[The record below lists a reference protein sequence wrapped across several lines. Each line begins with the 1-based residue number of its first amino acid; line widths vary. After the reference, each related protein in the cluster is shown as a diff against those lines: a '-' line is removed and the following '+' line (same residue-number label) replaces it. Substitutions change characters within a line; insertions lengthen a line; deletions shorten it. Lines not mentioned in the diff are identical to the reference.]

1 MSLITCSKGHEN
13 SLGSHFCYSC
23 GESLPA
29 PEAHTPSTETGLLP
43 GTRLRDRYII
53 QRQLSQG
60 GFGSTY
66 LAEDTA
72 RFNEL
77 VALKELTPVDQGT
90 DALEKAEELFQREA
104 VMLHRLQHPQIP
116 RFWEFFR
123 DDKRLFLVQD
133 YIEGQTYE
141 SLLNKRLALGQR
153 FSEAEIIQLLRQ
165 LLPVLSYLHQQ
176 GVIHRDISPNN
187 IIHRSQDGLPV
198 LTDLG
203 GIKQIAIYVATQ
215 AAQDQDSNSN
225 GGTRLGKSGYS
236 PDEQLHLG
244 TVAPHSDLYALGVTA
259 VVLMTRQQPQQLIE
273 PQTRNWVWNQQLS
286 LSPHLNMI
294 LQRMLAIRPSE
305 RFQSADEILQQLETN
320 SEVPETLPENLSAQD
335 ETLDVNSNAHDA
347 LANNSGQGHIFDKS
361 IPVPDEIQ
369 GWNWGAFL
377 LPGFWPLTNKVW
389 IGLIAWVDL
398 FFLTG
403 GLLWLAM
410 GVILGIKGNE
420 WAWKSRRW
428 SSISAFKTHQKYW
441 ANAGFIFLIYVL
453 LLVALIALAFALL
466 FGIGSF
472 TVGN

>member
-1 MSLITCSKGHEN
+1 M
-13 SLGSHFCYSC
+13 GSPYCYSC

-53 QRQLSQG
+53 QRQLGQG
-60 GFGSTY
+60 DFGSTY
-66 LAEDTA
+66 LAEDTG
-72 RFNEL
+72 RFKEP
-77 VALKELTPVDQGT
+77 VALKELTSVDQGT
-90 DALEKAEELFQREA
+90 YALEKAEELFQREA
-104 VMLHRLQHPQIP
+104 VMLQRLQHPQIP
-116 RFWEFFR
+116 QFWEFFR

-133 YIEGQTYE
+133 YVEGQTYE
-141 SLLNKRLALGQR
+141 SLLNERLALGQR

-176 GVIHRDISPNN
+176 GVIHRDISPDN
-187 IIHRSQDGLPV
+187 IIRRSQDGLPV
-198 LTDLG
+198 LIGFG
-203 GIKQIAIYVATQ
+203 GVKQIAMYVATQ
-215 AAQDQDSNSN
+215 GVQDQNSHSN

-259 VVLMTRQQPQQLIE
+259 VVLMTGQQPQQLID
-273 PQTRNWVWNQQLS
+273 PQTRNWVWNQHLS

-294 LQRMLAIRPSE
+294 LQRMLAIRLSE
-305 RFQSADEILQQLETN
+305 RFQSADEILEQLETN
-320 SEVPETLPENLSAQD
+320 LEVTETLPENIAAQD
-335 ETLDVNSNAHDA
+335 ETLDVNSNADEP

-377 LPGFWPLTNKVW
+377 LPGVWCLTNKVW
-389 IGLIAWVDL
+389 IALIAWVDL

-403 GLLWLAM
+403 GFLWLVI

-428 SSISAFKTHQKYW
+428 SSIPAFKTHQKYW
-441 ANAGFIFLIYVL
+441 AIAGLIFSICVL
-453 LLVALIALAFALL
+453 LFVALIALAFALFL
-466 FGIGSF
+466 GIGPF